1 MRPHEANSPVP
12 MWEDAAVPK
21 IIGESLEE
29 HRAEMHRR
37 IFAAFDEL
45 LASKG
50 YAEVTLAEIAST
62 AGLGRTAMYNYYPD
76 KESLLLAYT
85 EHETSLYLAEL
96 GGRLA
101 DVSNPIEQLKVYIRA
116 EMETLAGQHV
126 SANTLTGVLSDEGRA
141 RMREHV
147 MPLWQVL
154 LQIINSAMEE
164 RYLPPGDPMVKLHLV
179 SASTSGRW
187 SKGLSG
193 TELDNAIVAVT
204 DFVLRGLS
212 VRFDAEGS
220 PIPLD

>member
-1 MRPHEANSPVP
+1 MTLREANSPVSV
-12 MWEDAAVPK
+12 WQDAAVPK

-37 IFAAFDEL
+37 IFEAFDDL
-45 LASKG
+45 IASKG
-50 YAEVTLAEIAST
+50 YAEVTLAEIAAA

-76 KESLLLAYT
+76 KESLLLAFT
-85 EHETSLYLAEL
+85 EHETSLYLADL
-96 GGRLA
+96 GARLA
-101 DVSNPIEQLKVYIRA
+101 DVTNPIEQLTVYIRA

-154 LQIINSAMEE
+154 LGIINSAMEE
-164 RYLPPGDPMVKLHLV
+164 GYLPAGDPMVKLHLV
-179 SASTSGRW
+179 SASTSSRW

-193 TELDNAIVAVT
+193 DELDAAITAVV
-204 DFVLRGLS
+204 DFVLRGLG
-212 VRFDAEGS
+212 VRFDVDGS
-220 PIPLD
+220 PTRLG